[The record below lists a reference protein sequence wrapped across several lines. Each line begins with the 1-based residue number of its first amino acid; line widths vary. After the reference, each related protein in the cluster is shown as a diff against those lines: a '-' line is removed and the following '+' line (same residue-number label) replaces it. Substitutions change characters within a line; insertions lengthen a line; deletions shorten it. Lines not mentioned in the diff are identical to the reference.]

1 MDTNSASISENT
13 AVFANSEGRVQPDQG
28 QVSVISTSG
37 LSKTF
42 GTIEALKDLD
52 LSVPQHSIVGF
63 LGPNGAGKTT
73 AIKLLLGLSRP
84 TSGKARIFGMD
95 AVADS
100 TAIRTRVGYLAQ
112 EPRFYTNMT
121 ARETL
126 EFTARFFYQGPKR
139 AIADRVDETL
149 ELVGLTDKADR
160 PTKGFSGGERQRLG
174 IAQAQ
179 VNHPD
184 LLILDEPAAS
194 LDPIGRR
201 DVLAVMARLRE
212 YTTIFYSTHILDDVQ
227 RVSDSVVILDS
238 GRKVADAPTTQLLDG
253 GCTYQVTVRGNL
265 RAGLAELEGRS
276 WVTDVIATQANG
288 AQSLTVTVSDEEA
301 ADAQLLRALLQV
313 DDLTITGFGRKQYN
327 LEEVFLGL
335 VDHQESK

>member
-1 MDTNSASISENT
+1 MDNSPTSIAE
-13 AVFANSEGRVQPDQG
+13 NSEVAGDSVNRMQRDKLP
-28 QVSVISTSG
+28 VSVITTSG
-37 LSKTF
+37 LTKTF
-42 GTIEALKDLD
+42 GSIEALKDLD

-84 TSGKARIFGMD
+84 TSGKATLFGLD
-95 AVADS
+95 AVEDS

-139 AIADRVDETL
+139 AIGDRVDETL
-149 ELVGLTDKADR
+149 ELVGLSDKADR

-179 VNHPD
+179 VNYPD
-184 LLILDEPAAS
+184 LLILDEPAAA

-201 DVLAVMARLRE
+201 DVLTVMERLRE

-227 RVSDSVVILDS
+227 RVSDSVVILDG
-238 GRKVADAPTTQLLDG
+238 GRKVADAPTTELLDG
-253 GCTYQVTVRGNL
+253 GCTYQLTVRGNVQ
-265 RAGLAELEGRS
+265 AGLAAVQS
-276 WVTDVIATQANG
+276 HPWVTEVITSQSNG
-288 AQSLTVTVSDEEA
+288 AQSLTVTVSDQEA
-301 ADAQLLRALLQV
+301 ADTQLLRSILQV
-313 DDLTITGFGRKQYN
+313 DDITITAFGRKQYN
-327 LEEVFLGL
+327 LEEVFLRL